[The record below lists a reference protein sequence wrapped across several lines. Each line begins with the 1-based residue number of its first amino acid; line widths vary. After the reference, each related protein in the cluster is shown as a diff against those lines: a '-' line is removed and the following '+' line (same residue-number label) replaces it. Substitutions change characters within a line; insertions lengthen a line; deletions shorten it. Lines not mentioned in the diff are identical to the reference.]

1 MAITNERGHT
11 KCKKKITSADKCFGN
26 PSFIDPTCVVVPPMS
41 ITMPFCTPD
50 KKAAPCM
57 LFVRPDVNVS
67 TGKRRASSKL
77 KETKQKVES
86 GYVTITTWPIK
97 CVFFVKKYCS

>member
-1 MAITNERGHT
+1 MKEAIQNT
-11 KCKKKITSADKCFGN
+11 KNITFPDKCFGN

-50 KKAAPCM
+50 KKAAPRM

-77 KETKQKVES
+77 KDIKQKVES
-86 GYVTITTWPIK
+86 GYVTITTWPINY
-97 CVFFVKKYCS
+97 VYFVKKDCS